1 MSLTLEMSGQ
11 EQTEPVQKQPSQD
24 KMQAGSITCPP
35 VAGQAPKEDWK
46 CNLMC
51 QQKDTSHLG
60 RSVRRGATL
69 GWRSLGDNPPPPIFP
84 WSFHLLLQ
92 AGLSPSMGQHHQ
104 GAGSGPRGGKRAS
117 SGRRRDQGSNCKRNK
132 KMKNYAKKTES

>member
-11 EQTEPVQKQPSQD
+11 EQTEPVQKRPSQD

-69 GWRSLGDNPPPPIFP
+69 GCGSLGDDPPPHIPLEFPSSPPGRALPI
-84 WSFHLLLQ
+84 HG
-92 AGLSPSMGQHHQ
+92 AASPGSWLRTQ
-104 GAGSGPRGGKRAS
+104 GWE
-117 SGRRRDQGSNCKRNK
+117 
-132 KMKNYAKKTES
+132 ES